1 LLSRLRCG
9 LGKDGS
15 LWPLLSGQSK
25 SGSKPC
31 RLSVALSLVSN
42 DKQNDPPAVGSGF
55 LRLSD
60 FHELLDENPRLKE
73 IELSN
78 YGEIFLNLE
87 LLPIIAYAYERH
99 VILRADNGVNL
110 NHVRENVLEGLVK
123 YQFRSMTCSSDGAS
137 NATYSIYRVRGD
149 CDTVSENI
157 RRINRFKE
165 QYQSEFPR
173 LLWQFVVFGHNE
185 HESPIARKL
194 AGDLGMEFRMSCR
207 GMRNSRPCALK
218 SWSGRKRVS
227 APLHGRSSSSNNR
240 AWTPCRR
247 SATNC
252 GTRRR
257 SIGMA
262 RY

>member
-1 LLSRLRCG
+1 MRCPSCPTTSRAIHPALR
-9 LGKDGS
+9 S
-15 LWPLLSGQSK
+15 E
-25 SGSKPC
+25 
-31 RLSVALSLVSN
+31 
-42 DKQNDPPAVGSGF
+42 F

-60 FHELLDENPRLKE
+60 FHQLLDENPRLKE

-123 YQFRSMTCSSDGAS
+123 YQFRSMTCPIDGAS
-137 NATYSIYRVRGD
+137 DATYSIYRVRGD

-194 AGDLGMEFRMSCR
+194 AGDLGMEFRMKLSWDAKFSPVR
-207 GMRNSRPCALK
+207 DQELVRKETGLSAASRQEFKQQYGVDSMQEICHQL
-218 SWSGRKRVS
+218 WD
-227 APLHGRSSSSNNR
+227 APQIN
-240 AWTPCRR
+240 
-247 SATNC
+247 
-252 GTRRR
+252 
-257 SIGMA
+257 
-262 RY
+262 